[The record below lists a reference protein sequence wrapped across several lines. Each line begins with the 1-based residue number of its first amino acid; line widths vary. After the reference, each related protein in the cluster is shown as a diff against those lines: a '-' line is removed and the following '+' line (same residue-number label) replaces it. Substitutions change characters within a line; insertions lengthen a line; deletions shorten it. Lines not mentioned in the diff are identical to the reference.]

1 MDDRL
6 NQTLDEIIITS
17 ESSKQNKNKNITS
30 SRRRREIMSNSNK
43 IRANNSRN
51 TRKNDP
57 YNNIKNK
64 DDDNNN
70 GRMKLDDNIEIEC
83 SIKFLLSN
91 SHAGSIIGNGGF
103 AIKDLMEISGAIVR
117 ISDIKNLHPI
127 TNQRVLYIAGS
138 ESSVALA
145 QALVWEMIGQQT
157 SAYSEGKMILKI
169 KCKLLFL

>member
-6 NQTLDEIIITS
+6 NQTLDEIITLS
-17 ESSKQNKNKNITS
+17 EGNTTTKSTTLK
-30 SRRRREIMSNSNK
+30 RGIMNNSNK

-51 TRKNDP
+51 TRKNSP
-57 YNNIKNK
+57 YK
-64 DDDNNN
+64 DNNN
-70 GRMKLDDNIEIEC
+70 NDNGKIKLDANIDIEC

-91 SHAGSIIGNGGF
+91 THAGSIIGNGGF

-117 ISDIKNLHPI
+117 ISDIKNLYPI
-127 TNQRVLYIAGS
+127 LNQRVLYIAGS

-157 SAYSEGKMILKI
+157 SSYAEGI
-169 KCKLLFL
+169 

>member
-1 MDDRL
+1 MVDRI
-6 NQTLDEIIITS
+6 NKTLDEII
-17 ESSKQNKNKNITS
+17 TS
-30 SRRRREIMSNSNK
+30 SEIKIKKTRMSNNSNK

-51 TRKNDP
+51 ARKNEP
-57 YNNIKNK
+57 YNNNTNKGDSGRIKL
-64 DDDNNN
+64 DNNT
-70 GRMKLDDNIEIEC
+70 EIEC

-91 SHAGSIIGNGGF
+91 THAGSIIGNGGF

-127 TNQRVLYIAGS
+127 TGQRVLYIAGS

-157 SAYSEGKMILKI
+157 HAYSEGEFMTNYSAYYF
-169 KCKLLFL
+169 C

>member
-6 NQTLDEIIITS
+6 NQTLDEIIITT
-17 ESSKQNKNKNITS
+17 ESSKQNKNNNTS
-30 SRRRREIMSNSNK
+30 SRNRRRDTMSNSNK

-57 YNNIKNK
+57 YNNITNK

-70 GRMKLDDNIEIEC
+70 GKNNKLDDDIEIEC

-91 SHAGSIIGNGGF
+91 SYAGSIIGNGGF

-157 SAYSEGKMILKI
+157 NAYSEGKILI
-169 KCKLLFL
+169 

>member
-17 ESSKQNKNKNITS
+17 ESSKQNKNNNITS

-57 YNNIKNK
+57 YNNITNK
-64 DDDNNN
+64 DDDTNN
-70 GRMKLDDNIEIEC
+70 GRMKLDDNIDIEC

-157 SAYSEGKMILKI
+157 NAYSEGKMILKI
-169 KCKLLFL
+169 KCMLLFL

>member
-6 NQTLDEIIITS
+6 NQTLDAIIITS
-17 ESSKQNKNKNITS
+17 ESSNKQNTKKNTS
-30 SRRRREIMSNSNK
+30 RKRGEETMSNSNK

-51 TRKNDP
+51 TRKNNP
-57 YNNIKNK
+57 YNNITKNNK
-64 DDDNNN
+64 DDDNINN
-70 GRMKLDDNIEIEC
+70 SRMKLDDDIEIEC

-117 ISDIKNLHPI
+117 ISDIKNVHPI

-157 SAYSEGKMILKI
+157 NAYSEGKYNIED
-169 KCKLLFL
+169 